1 VKNFSSKYDCQHISV
16 ILSIAYVDLNMCCA
30 AVTLKFEKYSIFLI
44 AARIQVQIHI
54 IQPQREGDGR
64 QALVVP
70 PLDPTPAT
78 SLSRTTSVQFLYF
91 SLERKPAVCDRLYSR
106 DGADRAG
113 QFLNFS

>member
-1 VKNFSSKYDCQHISV
+1 MDFNIFWPT
-16 ILSIAYVDLNMCCA
+16 A
-30 AVTLKFEKYSIFLI
+30 TLQFEKYSIFLI

-78 SLSRTTSVQFLYF
+78 SLAEALLILFDVIPSWNGIW
-91 SLERKPAVCDRLYSR
+91 PVCREVTP
-106 DGADRAG
+106 
-113 QFLNFS
+113 Q